1 MIPDWIKV
9 WFWENWRKILAGTAA
24 FLLLGYGLYFIRA
37 ELAQRQERIEAMR
50 AVKVHE
56 WRPDPETV
64 ADVFDT
70 ESPLLPPRIRVQTP
84 LEREL
89 EPIEHPGPDVRKDEY
104 KLPEYELQESPSLLG
119 VSVQ

>member
-1 MIPDWIKV
+1 MVPDWIKD
-9 WFWENWRKILAGTAA
+9 WFWNNWRKIFAGAAA
-24 FLLLGYGLYFIRA
+24 FLLLGSAYYFIQVQ
-37 ELAQRQERIEAMR
+37 LVQRQERVESVR
-50 AVKVHE
+50 AVQMPD

-70 ESPLLPPRIRVQTP
+70 DSPLLPPRVEAQPP
-84 LEREL
+84 LKRRL
-89 EPIEHPGPDVRKDEY
+89 EPIEDPGPSVRKEAY